1 MSDNKKAA
9 AGGGGGGGG
18 GKQKQQT
25 IGGAPTKQRVNE
37 FYDLMDA
44 AQESGPVIPDLDL
57 TDPAPGVNAY
67 QDFVLKNQGKFPI
80 RPLPKDP
87 YDTIWKIKEDLK
99 TSNYASAARPLPVTE
114 DDLRYLKGKAAA
126 EDYTAFL
133 TWEASK
139 YDLSDPATKEWFHKV
154 CPSYFE
160 QREQLID
167 DMIDL
172 QAKYAKIRLRGPR
185 SEDDLKLEFLIEKG
199 DVNLPVGPVWDPINI
214 YTSNLTP
221 GGGLG
226 PQSTQ
231 RNVISKAVEYN
242 KSVYQAGLFS
252 PLVPIS
258 VADNPNTNHQKL
270 MAPNPFNRS
279 DVRGDPTTRFTGISG
294 GLPPIQ
300 SNYAQYAG
308 QNLGIDRRLREYN
321 NPETE
326 YHAQVNRGWN
336 AISGAYGA
344 LVGGNNA
351 QPAANQPLGAPL

>member
-1 MSDNKKAA
+1 MSKEEGGEKK
-9 AGGGGGGGG
+9 
-18 GKQKQQT
+18 KKTET

-57 TDPAPGVNAY
+57 TAPKVPGMNRY

-87 YDTIWKIKEDLK
+87 YDTMWKIKDDLR
-99 TSNYASAARPLPVTE
+99 SAGYANAARPLPVTE
-114 DDLRYLKGKAAA
+114 EDLRYLKGKAAA

-199 DVNLPVGPVWDPINI
+199 DVNLPSGPIWDPISI
-214 YTSNLTP
+214 Y
-221 GGGLG
+221 
-226 PQSTQ
+226 STGMSPYTTGQ
-231 RNVISKAVEYN
+231 EIQNKVVNYN
-242 KSVYQAGLFS
+242 KNVYQAGLFS
-252 PLVPIS
+252 PLVPMS
-258 VADNPNTNHQKL
+258 SQKNEGTNHAQV
-270 MAPNPFNRS
+270 MGPNPFNRA
-279 DVRGDPTTRFTGISG
+279 DVRGNANATFTGISG
-294 GLPPIQ
+294 GLPPVQ
-300 SNYAQYAG
+300 SDYSGYTGPNLGMNARQMAFENNTHGYAQRV
-308 QNLGIDRRLREYN
+308 QS
-321 NPETE
+321 
-326 YHAQVNRGWN
+326 GWN
-336 AISGAYGA
+336 IISGGFRA
-344 LVGGNNA
+344 LVGNNNA
-351 QPAANQPLGAPL
+351 QPAANQPPGYDLL

>member
-1 MSDNKKAA
+1 MSRQQQQQKKPT
-9 AGGGGGGGG
+9 GGGGGR
-18 GKQKQQT
+18 QET

-57 TDPAPGVNAY
+57 SSSLDPNVNQF

-87 YDTIWKIKEDLK
+87 YDTLWKIKSDLK
-99 TSNYASAARPLPVTE
+99 EGGYVSAARPLPVTE
-114 DDLRYLKGKAAA
+114 EDLRYLKGKAAA

-199 DVNLPVGPVWDPINI
+199 DIELPTAPVWDPVKI
-214 YTSNLTP
+214 YTDAGDKPMKLSDDKDTI
-221 GGGLG
+221 
-226 PQSTQ
+226 TKK
-231 RNVISKAVEYN
+231 VTDYN
-242 KSVYQAGLFS
+242 RKVYQAGLFS
-252 PLVPIS
+252 PLVPMS
-258 VADNPNTNHQKL
+258 VEREDKDVDKLDSNHKRV
-270 MAPNPFNRS
+270 MAPNPFNRA
-279 DVRGDPTTRFTGISG
+279 DVRGDPERRFTGISG
-294 GLPPIQ
+294 GLPPPS
-300 SNYAQYAG
+300 SNYSIYVSDPT
-308 QNLGIDRRLREYN
+308 LGMRARETLFSKVN
-321 NPETE
+321 DA
-326 YHAQVNRGWN
+326 YHKNTVKGWN
-336 AISGAYGA
+336 VISSAYPGMQ
-344 LVGGNNA
+344 VGGNN
-351 QPAANQPLGAPL
+351 QGK

>member
-1 MSDNKKAA
+1 MSDDKKKT
-9 AGGGGGGGG
+9 GGG
-18 GKQKQQT
+18 QQT
-25 IGGAPTKQRVNE
+25 IGGAPTKKRVDE

-57 TDPAPGVNAY
+57 TAPPPNTNAF

-87 YDTIWKIKEDLK
+87 YDTVWKIKQDLK
-99 TSNYASAARPLPVTE
+99 EGNYVSAARPLPVTE
-114 DDLRYLKGKAAA
+114 EDLRYLKGKAAA

-199 DVNLPVGPVWDPINI
+199 DIELPNGPIWDPITI
-214 YTSNLTP
+214 YTKPNQGL
-221 GGGLG
+221 GGLN
-226 PQSTQ
+226 TQ
-231 RNVISKAVEYN
+231 TPVNDIHTRVLDYN
-242 KSVYQAGLFS
+242 KRVYQAGLFS
-252 PLVPIS
+252 PLVPM
-258 VADNPNTNHQKL
+258 AAQPAPGTNHQKV
-270 MAPNPFNRS
+270 MAPNPFNRA
-279 DVRGDPTTRFTGISG
+279 DVRGDPTRRFTGISG
-294 GLPPIQ
+294 GLPPVA
-300 SNYAQYAG
+300 SNYNQYTGHDLGLPARAATFQNPASAYHNEVLAG
-308 QNLGIDRRLREYN
+308 WAN
-321 NPETE
+321 
-326 YHAQVNRGWN
+326 
-336 AISGAYGA
+336 ISGRGGA
-344 LVGGNNA
+344 RIGGNNMG
-351 QPAANQPLGAPL
+351 PNP

>member
-1 MSDNKKAA
+1 MIKKKE
-9 AGGGGGGGG
+9 GGGG

-57 TDPAPGVNAY
+57 TDPAPGINPY

-87 YDTIWKIKEDLK
+87 YDTIWKIKEDLRS
-99 TSNYASAARPLPVTE
+99 SNYASAARPLPVTE

-214 YTSNLTP
+214 YTSNLTA
-221 GGGLG
+221 GGALNT
-226 PQSTQ
+226 QSTQ
-231 RNVISKAVEYN
+231 QDVINKAVEYN

-258 VADNPNTNHQKL
+258 VNENPGSNHQKI

-279 DVRGDPTTRFTGISG
+279 DVRGDPTARFTGISG

-308 QNLGIDRRLREYN
+308 KNLGMDRRQRYFN
-321 NPETE
+321 DNRDD
-326 YHAQVNRGWN
+326 YGDSVRRGWN
-336 AISGAYGA
+336 VISGNYGA

-351 QPAANQPLGAPL
+351 QPAANQPLGNPL

>member
-1 MSDNKKAA
+1 MSNGKEKGGEGKKASS
-9 AGGGGGGGG
+9 
-18 GKQKQQT
+18 QT

-44 AQESGPVIPDLDL
+44 AQESGPIIPDLDL
-57 TDPAPGVNAY
+57 SGPISPEINPF
-67 QDFVLKNQGKFPI
+67 QDFVLKNQGKFPV

-87 YDTIWKIKEDLK
+87 YDTMWKIKDDLR
-99 TSNYASAARPLPVTE
+99 SAGYANAARPLPVTE
-114 DDLRYLKGKAAA
+114 EDLRYLKGKAAA

-199 DVNLPVGPVWDPINI
+199 DVNLPVGPVWDPITT
-214 YTSNLTP
+214 YTHSMTP
-221 GGGLG
+221 GGALDDKSGVK
-226 PQSTQ
+226 QI
-231 RNVISKAVEYN
+231 REKALNYN

-252 PLVPIS
+252 PLVPMSIS
-258 VADNPNTNHQKL
+258 ENLGTNHQQV
-270 MAPNPFNRS
+270 MGPNPFNRS
-279 DVRGDPTTRFTGISG
+279 DVRGNPKARFTGISG
-294 GLPPIQ
+294 GLPPIS

-308 QNLGIDRRLREYN
+308 INLGMDKRMRYYN
-321 NPETE
+321 EDKDNYATR
-326 YHAQVNRGWN
+326 VNEGWN
-336 AISGAYGA
+336 VISGGFRG
-344 LVGGNNA
+344 LFGNNNS
-351 QPAANQPLGAPL
+351 QPAANQPGGQPL